1 MVISV
6 IKRNG
11 NKVDFDKNKIAE
23 AILKANKD
31 VQGRQKASVKLAKE
45 IARNIE
51 NFDKQKLTVEEIQD
65 MVEKELMSAEKY
77 DLAKPIFF
85 IEKNVL

>member
-45 IARNIE
+45 IARNR
-51 NFDKQKLTVEEIQD
+51 KL
-65 MVEKELMSAEKY
+65 
-77 DLAKPIFF
+77 
-85 IEKNVL
+85 

>member
-11 NKVDFDKNKIAE
+11 NKVDFDKDKIVE

-45 IARNIE
+45 IAKNIE
-51 NFDKQKLTVEEIQD
+51 GFDKQKLSVEEIQD
-65 MVEKELMSAEKY
+65 MVEKELMSAEKF
-77 DLAKPIFF
+77 DLAKTQD
-85 IEKNVL
+85 